1 MCRYRIAGLEIALAD
16 IEHARSELASVFAEF
31 AIRADAYAASGD
43 NPHLCEARCSH
54 CCRSGAFFAVTLAE
68 AVGLTDAVHRLD
80 TTMRSTVVRRAER
93 LLAVQRERFREVTG
107 ETDAPGRRD
116 ETLFTSRV
124 AYVNR
129 TDHPTCPLLEA
140 DLCTVYSDRPFLC
153 RAYGYPVDA
162 FAVRTADATVFRSLC
177 HLYEGLSLTDYVR
190 AGDLHARL
198 AEISHQLSG
207 GRNVGRFTSAEAILA
222 KLETHHASD
231 PVASVHDLPPT
242 KRP

>member
-1 MCRYRIAGLEIALAD
+1 MSRYQIAGLEIELAGL
-16 IEHARSELASVFAEF
+16 EHARSELESVFAEF
-31 AIRADAYAASGD
+31 ANRADAYAASGD
-43 NPHLCEARCSH
+43 NPHLCRAGCSH

-68 AVGLTDAVHRLD
+68 AIGLTDAVHQLD
-80 TTMRSTVVRRAER
+80 ATMRSTVVTRAER
-93 LLAVQRERFREVTG
+93 LLAVQRERFSEVTG
-107 ETDAPGRRD
+107 DADAPGRRD

-124 AYVNR
+124 AHVNR

-162 FAVRTADATVFRSLC
+162 FAVRTDDATVFRSLC

-198 AEISHQLSG
+198 AEISNRLSG
-207 GRNVGRFTSAEAILA
+207 DRNVGRFTSAEAILA
-222 KLETHHASD
+222 TLETRHASE
-231 PVASVHDLPPT
+231 PAASAHARPST